1 MLVLSCSVK
10 FPKFVDEMCHVLA
23 DNPVFVNALQIPI
36 GPPLFWYHRYVGDIT
51 RFDWL
56 KLHFSWCLSWM
67 FTGELHK
74 FPSLRNIYE
83 HFCWVKSTI
92 FDDPIIQ
99 SQWFWLMSF
108 IMVEECWTRL
118 GKQITMFLSSTPDV
132 CLSKSTIF
140 TGKKPRKKVHESWLK
155 SLGFKWKQKTTNKQK
170 IRHLS
175 WCSWPIPKFSWENQQ
190 KTPRASRPCAAFQVI
205 QRPPRERSTRRMGT
219 FESWS
224 EHGQI
229 PKT

>member
-1 MLVLSCSVK
+1 MKCAMCWLIIQFLSMHSK
-10 FPKFVDEMCHVLA
+10 FLLD
-23 DNPVFVNALQIPI
+23 
-36 GPPLFWYHRYVGDIT
+36 HRYSDIT
-51 RFDWL
+51 VMWVISPGSTDWSSIFL
-56 KLHFSWCLSWM
+56 GASRECLLVNSINFLHFGTFM
-67 FTGELHK
+67 
-74 FPSLRNIYE
+74 NI
-83 HFCWVKSTI
+83 FVGVKSTI